1 MSTYS
6 VGQMNQLGVALELA
20 DFTPVEVTINC
31 DANPHIPDGWSVEEH
46 QKGGAFHW
54 NAANVALH

>member
-31 DANPHIPDGWSVEEH
+31 DANPHIPDGWSVE
-46 QKGGAFHW
+46 
-54 NAANVALH
+54 